1 MDGLTKFLVLLGLKE
16 RPPWVDDRGI
26 VHWGRMDAD
35 FRSKCVVWADGR
47 TMIAEGYTADGHM
60 RDVLRDLRDTGFVPG
75 GLREKKGSLEDI
87 AAARRGE
94 ERSQASRMADP
105 GLVQKLYDILNEAVE
120 AEADDVFFENG
131 ESDCRVLVQVNN
143 RKLPLGTPLTK
154 AEGEWMIHHLFYCKA
169 EGSRLV
175 SFVKSERQGWGIGR
189 DELRMP
195 EKIAALR
202 CESGPNVA
210 GDHLVV
216 RIFPKNRIT
225 EDMTLE
231 KLGFGGEIV
240 EIFREIRMSK
250 YGGVIIAGPTGEGKS
265 TTNTVNMMTQMK
277 EHDYRLNMVTA
288 DDPVENRIPKAIQIQ
303 VPSGGVG
310 DDREAIFGDVLM
322 HFVRI
327 HPQVGG
333 IGEIRDLMT
342 AKQVLQFVDSGHQIY
357 TTVHAHNANGIP
369 FRLRD
374 MGVEVAQLV
383 KPGNIRLF
391 MNQRLMSIVCPQC
404 CLERPADGRR
414 LPAELEA
421 MLDEEVRYRNPEGCE
436 TCVRER
442 RTELARTAW
451 AGYSNRLAFAEWIVP
466 DDGYLKFVREGDA
479 LGAWNYWLGE
489 MGGVTLGTKIWRAVG
504 DGLVDPFD
512 ALGKSAQIAEAREVF
527 GGSRPA
533 LSVIQ
538 DGAERVS

>member
-1 MDGLTKFLVLLGLKE
+1 MDGLTRFLVLLGLKE

-26 VHWGRMDAD
+26 IHWGRMDAD

-175 SFVKSERQGWGIGR
+175 SFVKNERQGWGIGR

-202 CESGPNVA
+202 CESGPNIA

-277 EHDYRLNMVTA
+277 EHNYTLNMVTA

-391 MNQRLMSIVCPQC
+391 MNQRLMSIVCPEC

-421 MLDEEVRYRNPEGCE
+421 MLDDEVRYRNPEGCE
-436 TCVRER
+436 TCLRER
-442 RTELARTAW
+442 HTELARTAW

-479 LGAWNYWLGE
+479 LGAWNYWLSE

-527 GGSRPA
+527 GGARPA

-538 DGAERVS
+538 DSAELVS